1 MPEETAHYWRGST
14 DLLVQVARTAQ
25 RVAAADSCE
34 IEVQVDGDREVFPS
48 VADFKDFVTPEALRR
63 FESIE
68 IHADGEV
75 SADVSLG
82 RRRPRWRPGWGPD
95 AIVIVT
101 TSGADEEQATTA
113 LEGLYASV
121 RRGGTETGGRSTGL
135 FAVAAILLAIV
146 GAAGAELILYLFE
159 LDWGDWTRSVFF
171 VAALVLTV
179 TTATWLYPAVEVTP
193 FGKSNLARTVKWVS
207 ATFVTLLLAGLTKY
221 IYG

>member
-1 MPEETAHYWRGST
+1 MSFT
-14 DLLVQVARTAQ
+14 
-25 RVAAADSCE
+25 
-34 IEVQVDGDREVFPS
+34 
-48 VADFKDFVTPEALRR
+48 
-63 FESIE
+63 
-68 IHADGEV
+68 
-75 SADVSLG
+75 
-82 RRRPRWRPGWGPD
+82 
-95 AIVIVT
+95 
-101 TSGADEEQATTA
+101 
-113 LEGLYASV
+113 
-121 RRGGTETGGRSTGL
+121 

-146 GAAGAELILYLFE
+146 GAAGAELVLYLFE